1 MDFNN
6 LYNIEYEKIILGMLL
21 LDNSI
26 ITLVQGKLPKESF
39 YDEKT
44 RFLYSKILEQWSKE
58 KYVNILSL
66 SSTLKNFDT
75 NYIAELTDL
84 TATSANWEF
93 YVNQIQK
100 FYITRCYKLELAKE
114 LKNAEPLNISNEIN
128 NFASKLSGFLQ
139 ESQTGV
145 ELKNLCIDIPN
156 EIEKAFR
163 ENKQYLGF
171 ETGFTELDDILDGFQ
186 TSQMYVIGA
195 RPSIGKTAFAL
206 NIARRVCERKV
217 ACTYFSLEMSCKQV
231 FYRLLAS
238 VSRLPMWQLK
248 KGTCMNYK
256 QGVLKIMNGCRT
268 LYDMNMN
275 IVDSG
280 VNTDEELL
288 SKIRYEALVK
298 NRKVFIVDHLGLV
311 QIAKPSA
318 NHYLDVGR
326 ITSAL
331 HKLAKELDVCI
342 ILLCQMNREAEGKK
356 PNLSLIRESG
366 NIEQDSDV
374 IMFLYRE
381 RNIEE
386 DNVPTQII
394 VEKNRDGKTGVANF
408 IFDKQTQNFI
418 ENKNNNEVSDVPK
431 VPVENSKS
439 SESKVEYDVA
449 KQNEIPF

>member
-6 LYNIEYEKIILGMLL
+6 LYNIDYEKTLLGMLL
-21 LDNSI
+21 IDNSI
-26 ITLVQGKLPKESF
+26 ISIVQGKLPTESF
-39 YDEKT
+39 YNEKT
-44 RFLYSKILEQWSKE
+44 RFLYSKILEQWTKE
-58 KYVNILSL
+58 RCVNILSL

-75 NYIAELTDL
+75 KYIAELTD
-84 TATSANWEF
+84 TTPTSANWEF
-93 YVNQIQK
+93 YVNQINK
-100 FYITRCYKLELAKE
+100 LYLTRCYKLELAKE
-114 LKNAEPLNISNEIN
+114 IKNAEPLNINSEIN
-128 NFASKLSGFLQ
+128 SLISKLSSFLQ

-145 ELKNLCIDIPN
+145 ELKNLCVEVPN

-171 ETGFTELDDILDGFQ
+171 ETGFENLDDILDGFQ

-238 VSRLPMWQLK
+238 VSKLPMWQLK

-256 QGVLKIMNGCRT
+256 QGVLEIMNGCRT

-280 VNTDEELL
+280 VNNDEELV

-298 NRKVFIVDHLGLV
+298 NRKVFIIDHLGLV

-318 NHYLDVGR
+318 NHYLDVGK
-326 ITSAL
+326 ITSTL
-331 HKLAKELDVCI
+331 HKLAKELDICI

-374 IMFLYRE
+374 IMFLHRE
-381 RNIEE
+381 RNLEE

-394 VEKNRDGKTGVANF
+394 VEKNRDGKTGTANF
-408 IFDKQTQNFI
+408 IFDKQTQNFL
-418 ENKNNNEVSDVPK
+418 EDKNNSKVGNAPK
-431 VPVENSKS
+431 VSAENSKTS
-439 SESKVEYDVA
+439 TKVEYDIE